1 MYSISVDSVLVKI
14 NYRVHTDAIKEN
26 LIPPQLTALQRNVIY
41 ASEADVLNVALFGM
55 TAKEWRDKNP
65 DLKGNIR
72 DYADVSQL
80 VCLSNL
86 ESLNA
91 VFINDGKPQSE
102 RLAKL
107 NAVAISQMQ
116 ILTEDVGILRL
127 EEKNKNEES

>member
-1 MYSISVDSVLVKI
+1 
-14 NYRVHTDAIKEN
+14 
-26 LIPPQLTALQRNVIY
+26 
-41 ASEADVLNVALFGM
+41 M

-65 DLKGNIR
+65 TLSGNIR

-91 VFINDGKPQSE
+91 VFINDKMSQAE
-102 RLAKL
+102 RLSKL

-116 ILTEDVGILRL
+116 ILSDDNKVAKL
-127 EEKNKNEES
+127 ELKK